1 MCEKK
6 NNNRASTSRFMSGGI
21 VTNPLGSLNSS
32 FIDNTNDYQSLQQP
46 YQSIGKDNY
55 NQAYSSLNNFNKYD
69 MYGELRCAKFLSINT
84 LLEQRIFMCK
94 TFYLE

>member
-1 MCEKK
+1 MK
-6 NNNRASTSRFMSGGI
+6 NNHNINRASTSRFMSGGI

-46 YQSIGKDNY
+46 YQTIGKDY

-69 MYGELRCAKFLSINT
+69 MYGDLRCAKFVLIHS
-84 LLEQRIFMCK
+84 QRIFVE
-94 TFYLE
+94 TF